1 MQSTPILPGI
11 QPPGHHAAGSRPD
24 GPPFASS
31 LEEAGISLTSEVTA
45 PASRDSGAAESALD
59 PHDESRSDSGHSPV
73 SMLTDRPA
81 DEASETGHD
90 ENIPNPL
97 DDDDV
102 VNGVEMVEGLQLGS
116 PLTGSVDGSSIA
128 AEFRTAGDGTST
140 IHQAESMGHLS
151 GSKDLGSVVGNGPSA
166 SAQQLSIDSQGL
178 GGHLGISGALIDANV
193 NANVNPRSSG
203 QNFATAIDRPSGA
216 PATAATAASGTPGS
230 IVIPEGMQTIEPNAA
245 ALAARPT
252 RPASTTPSNRRDA
265 SGRGMA
271 AVNRAEAL
279 NASIRRDQAAAE
291 TAARPSTSSAS
302 SASSTS
308 SPIAAESSIV
318 DPSAGRSSAGLAKPM
333 SGSAEAQSLPNSS
346 ASLAPQDA
354 ETDPRRT
361 AAGVARGL
369 QALSAQKGG
378 SLIMRLDP
386 PNLGQ
391 VRMELNMEA
400 GRVSVLITAAGDTA
414 RSLLRDNLGVLRHAL
429 EDRGFAVER
438 LAVESTTKTS
448 SDASTSRNDRG
459 DGQDARSGS
468 ESSDRQDAGGER
480 SRGRRD
486 HAPDRRSDQEQ
497 AESARFNEVLA
508 DSGATADP

>member
-1 MQSTPILPGI
+1 M
-11 QPPGHHAAGSRPD
+11 
-24 GPPFASS
+24 
-31 LEEAGISLTSEVTA
+31 
-45 PASRDSGAAESALD
+45 
-59 PHDESRSDSGHSPV
+59 
-73 SMLTDRPA
+73 
-81 DEASETGHD
+81 
-90 ENIPNPL
+90 
-97 DDDDV
+97 
-102 VNGVEMVEGLQLGS
+102 
-116 PLTGSVDGSSIA
+116 
-128 AEFRTAGDGTST
+128 
-140 IHQAESMGHLS
+140 
-151 GSKDLGSVVGNGPSA
+151 
-166 SAQQLSIDSQGL
+166 
-178 GGHLGISGALIDANV
+178 
-193 NANVNPRSSG
+193 
-203 QNFATAIDRPSGA
+203 
-216 PATAATAASGTPGS
+216 
-230 IVIPEGMQTIEPNAA
+230 IPEGMQTIEPNAVT
-245 ALAARPT
+245 LAARPT
-252 RPASTTPSNRRDA
+252 RPASTTPSNRRAA

-279 NASIRRDQAAAE
+279 NTSIRRDQAASE
-291 TAARPSTSSAS
+291 TAARPSTSSTS

-308 SPIAAESSIV
+308 SPIAADSSIV

-333 SGSAEAQSLPNSS
+333 SGSVEAQSLPNSS

-354 ETDPRRT
+354 ETGPRRT

-486 HAPDRRSDQEQ
+486 HAPDRRSDREQ

>member
-31 LEEAGISLTSEVTA
+31 LAQAGISLTSEVTA
-45 PASRDSGAAESALD
+45 SASRDSGAAESALD
-59 PHDESRSDSGHSPV
+59 LQDERQSDSGHRLAPMRS
-73 SMLTDRPA
+73 DRQA
-81 DEASETGHD
+81 DDATETAHD

-97 DDDDV
+97 GDDDV
-102 VNGVEMVEGLQLGS
+102 VNGVEITEGWQAGAI
-116 PLTGSVDGSSIA
+116 LTGPVDGS
-128 AEFRTAGDGTST
+128 ST
-140 IHQAESMGHLS
+140 IHQAESMGYLS
-151 GSKDLGSVVGNGPSA
+151 GPKDLGPVVGRGPSGGA
-166 SAQQLSIDSQGL
+166 LQSPIDWQGL
-178 GGHLGISGALIDANV
+178 EGRLGVSGALIDADV
-193 NANVNPRSSG
+193 NSQSSG
-203 QNFATAIDRPSGA
+203 QDFTSTMGRPSGG
-216 PATAATAASGTPGS
+216 PATAGTAGTAAHAAHAASGTPGS
-230 IVIPEGMQTIEPNAA
+230 IVIPEGMQTIEPNAVTSA
-245 ALAARPT
+245 SGST
-252 RPASTTPSNRRDA
+252 RPAPTTPSNRRSA
-265 SGRGMA
+265 SGQGSA
-271 AVNRAEAL
+271 AVNRAEEL
-279 NASIRRDQAAAE
+279 NTSIRRDQAAVE
-291 TAARPSTSSAS
+291 TAARPSTSS
-302 SASSTS
+302 
-308 SPIAAESSIV
+308 PIASESSIV
-318 DPSAGRSSAGLAKPM
+318 DPSAGRSSAGLAKSIP
-333 SGSAEAQSLPNSS
+333 GSVEAQSLPTSS
-346 ASLAPQDA
+346 ASLAPQ
-354 ETDPRRT
+354 EVESGPQRT

-438 LAVESTTKTS
+438 IAVESTTKTS

-497 AESARFNEVLA
+497 AEPARFNEVLA

>member
-1 MQSTPILPGI
+1 
-11 QPPGHHAAGSRPD
+11 
-24 GPPFASS
+24 
-31 LEEAGISLTSEVTA
+31 
-45 PASRDSGAAESALD
+45 
-59 PHDESRSDSGHSPV
+59 
-73 SMLTDRPA
+73 
-81 DEASETGHD
+81 
-90 ENIPNPL
+90 
-97 DDDDV
+97 
-102 VNGVEMVEGLQLGS
+102 
-116 PLTGSVDGSSIA
+116 
-128 AEFRTAGDGTST
+128 
-140 IHQAESMGHLS
+140 
-151 GSKDLGSVVGNGPSA
+151 
-166 SAQQLSIDSQGL
+166 
-178 GGHLGISGALIDANV
+178 
-193 NANVNPRSSG
+193 
-203 QNFATAIDRPSGA
+203 
-216 PATAATAASGTPGS
+216 
-230 IVIPEGMQTIEPNAA
+230 
-245 ALAARPT
+245 
-252 RPASTTPSNRRDA
+252 
-265 SGRGMA
+265 
-271 AVNRAEAL
+271 
-279 NASIRRDQAAAE
+279 
-291 TAARPSTSSAS
+291 
-302 SASSTS
+302 
-308 SPIAAESSIV
+308 
-318 DPSAGRSSAGLAKPM
+318 M
-333 SGSAEAQSLPNSS
+333 SGSVEAQSLPNSS

-354 ETDPRRT
+354 ETGPRRT

-486 HAPDRRSDQEQ
+486 HAPDRRSDREQ